1 MTPEREEKIKRVL
14 AHRQPDLTLVFENV
28 WDPHNISA
36 VLRTAD
42 AVGVMEVYV
51 LYTQNVKS
59 TKLGRRSSSSAKKW
73 ITPQYFYDVEECV
86 KAVRSKYNKLYAT
99 HLATDSRSLYDL
111 DLTDS
116 VALIFGNESEG
127 ISKELAAHCDGNFII
142 PMHGMVQSLNI
153 SVACAV
159 SLYEAQRQRSLK
171 GFYNS
176 ARIPEGQMQQL
187 TEEWMQK

>member
-1 MTPEREEKIKRVL
+1 MTPEREAKIKRVL
-14 AHRQPDLTLVFENV
+14 SQRQPDLTLIFENV

-59 TKLGRRSSSSAKKW
+59 TKLGKRSSSSAKKW
-73 ITPQYFYDVEECV
+73 ITPHYYYDVNECV
-86 KAVRSKYNKLYAT
+86 QAVRKKYDRLYAT
-99 HLATDSRSLYDL
+99 HLATDSKSLYEL
-111 DLTDS
+111 DLTER
-116 VALIFGNESEG
+116 VALVFGNESEG
-127 ISKELAAHCDGNFII
+127 ISKDLASLCDGNFII

-159 SLYEAQRQRSLK
+159 SLYEAQRQRALK
-171 GFYNS
+171 GFYDNP
-176 ARIPEGQMQQL
+176 RLPENELELL
-187 TEEWMQK
+187 TQEWMQK

>member
-1 MTPEREEKIKRVL
+1 MTPERESKIKRVL

-42 AVGVMEVYV
+42 AVGVMEVFV

-59 TKLGRRSSSSAKKW
+59 TKLGRKSSSSAKKW
-73 ITPQYFYDVEECV
+73 ITPRYFYDVDECV
-86 KAVRSKYNKLYAT
+86 RAVRNNYNKLYAT
-99 HLATDSRSLYDL
+99 HLADNSTSLYNL
-111 DLTDS
+111 DLTES
-116 VALIFGNESEG
+116 VALVFGNESEG
-127 ISKELAAHCDGNFII
+127 ISAELCSRCDGNFII

-159 SLYEAQRQRSLK
+159 SLYEAQRQRALK
-171 GFYNS
+171 GFYDTT
-176 ARIPEGQMQQL
+176 RIPEQQMHRL
-187 TEEWMQK
+187 IDEWMQK